1 MTPDLIDDYHT
12 RDNTFILRTA
22 GKHSEQSPARGLTEA
37 LLHSEPLGLLFK
49 ECLRGFKEPTSL
61 LFQNVTVLFKFE
73 KKQEHKLYV
82 STRIKN
88 NSRQK
93 ETGPQQVTVTHTK
106 NATCS

>member
-73 KKQEHKLYV
+73 KKQL
-82 STRIKN
+82 
-88 NSRQK
+88 
-93 ETGPQQVTVTHTK
+93 
-106 NATCS
+106 